1 MTNIKQNDLIQS
13 VADAFQFISYYHPK
27 DFIEAMGKAY
37 SLEKGEAAKDAI
49 AQILTNSRMCAEGHR
64 PLCQDTGIAVV
75 FLKIGMNVQWPDA
88 TMSVTEMVNEG
99 VRRAYLNPDNT
110 LRASVLTDPAGKRKN
125 TGDNTPAVVH
135 YEIVPGDD
143 VEVICAAKGGGS
155 ENKAKL
161 AMLNP
166 SDDIVGWILSVVQE
180 MGAGWC
186 PPGVLGVGIRRVTGG
201 QFSNWANDQLR
212 AGSDIDL
219 LTPDGRF
226 GIGFSSPERRHY
238 LGIAGGSGITP
249 MLSLIKAALETEPQ
263 SHFTLVYGNRTVASI
278 MFLEELE
285 GLKNR
290 WMERLSIF
298 HVLSE
303 ETTEIELLSG
313 LLDQARIARLCEQ
326 AIRVPAIDCA
336 FVCGPAPMMAAAE
349 AARRGPVAYLDAG
362 HVEAIEKPEHVS
374 EVRSH
379 PCVGIEVERAG
390 KGRAPHILMLAPAL
404 AGENGADEMEERRHF

>member
-1 MTNIKQNDLIQS
+1 MALPTLHRLRI
-13 VADAFQFISYYHPK
+13 ADVCP
-27 DFIEAMGKAY
+27 EA
-37 SLEKGEAAKDAI
+37 SDAI
-49 AQILTNSRMCAEGHR
+49 SVRFAVPPALREAFRFAPGQFVTLEAQVEGEKLRRSYSICSSPAEYE
-64 PLCQDTGIAVV
+64 AS
-75 FLKIGMNVQWPDA
+75 A
-88 TMSVTEMVNEG
+88 
-99 VRRAYLNPDNT
+99 T
-110 LRASVLTDPAGKRKN
+110 LR
-125 TGDNTPAVVH
+125 
-135 YEIVPGDD
+135 
-143 VEVICAAKGGGS
+143 
-155 ENKAKL
+155 
-161 AMLNP
+161 
-166 SDDIVGWILSVVQE
+166 
-180 MGAGWC
+180 
-186 PPGVLGVGIRRVTGG
+186 VGIRRVSGG

-238 LGIAGGSGITP
+238 LGIAGGSGIPP

-349 AARRGPVAYLDAG
+349 AALLAAGLDRGRIRIERFASPDAQPARPAPPPAAPRAEVPGARVTVVVDGKARPISVPFDGASILDTAIAAG
-362 HVEAIEKPEHVS
+362 IGLPYACKAGVCCTCRARVLEG
-374 EVRSH
+374 EVRMDKQYSLEQHELDSGFVLSCQSH
-379 PCVGIEVERAG
+379 PVSAQVHLSFDER
-390 KGRAPHILMLAPAL
+390 
-404 AGENGADEMEERRHF
+404 